1 MADFASNYIQS
12 IPDNQT
18 ERKSRNSASEFER
31 GRRILSQI
39 QATLGGKTTTQ
50 SAAQRS
56 IRKKPVGDST
66 LTNVDE
72 MIAKLKLADEDVEIT
87 AKDIRPYLMKY
98 GRTFTVEDFE
108 RIADS
113 FCYSALTF
121 MNIHFIVE
129 LCVILISKLLGNIP

>member
-1 MADFASNYIQS
+1 MADFASNSIQS
-12 IPDNQT
+12 IPDSQT

-56 IRKKPVGDST
+56 IRKKPIGDST

-87 AKDIRPYLMKY
+87 AKDISKPFLK
-98 GRTFTVEDFE
+98 FTKIV
-108 RIADS
+108 
-113 FCYSALTF
+113 LTK
-121 MNIHFIVE
+121 
-129 LCVILISKLLGNIP
+129 IL